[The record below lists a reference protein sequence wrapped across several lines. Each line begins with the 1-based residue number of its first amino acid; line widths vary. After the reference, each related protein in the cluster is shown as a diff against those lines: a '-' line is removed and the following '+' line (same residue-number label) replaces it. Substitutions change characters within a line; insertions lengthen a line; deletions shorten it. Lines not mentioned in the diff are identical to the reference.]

1 MVDRAEINKIETM
14 IRLVEVAL
22 TIGRHV
28 LHIVWLVFGI
38 TVALAIYNFLVGDIA
53 GGIVASLFAIGDSVM
68 LAQIYMRRN
77 RGYYRRHSLQKQPK
91 TKFGETTSA

>member
-53 GGIVASLFAIGDSVM
+53 GGIVASLFAIGDSM
-68 LAQIYMRRN
+68 LAQIYKRRN
-77 RGYYRRHSLQKQPK
+77 RGHYRRHLLQKQPK